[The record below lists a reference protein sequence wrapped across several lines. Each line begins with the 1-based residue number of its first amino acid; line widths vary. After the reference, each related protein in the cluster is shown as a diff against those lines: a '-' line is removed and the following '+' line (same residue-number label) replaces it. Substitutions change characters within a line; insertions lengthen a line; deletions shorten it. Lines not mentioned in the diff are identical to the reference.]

1 MKRIIL
7 IALLS
12 LFCISSYS
20 QTEWEMQPCTFKITP
35 NNSLDISNVSSN
47 GATLHNWIA
56 ESKDNKKQNRITA
69 RNGILPINI
78 HLFSNDP
85 AIRVSFNIQDIHN
98 NPSNYKYA
106 VQNENGK
113 TEYTRDIYWGITV
126 YMTGTDGKEYN
137 MQTIFYNSG
146 ARGGNYGLVDTSQ
159 PSSQS
164 FCMLGYTPRRGTF
177 NDGYQSCNG
186 LPSRVEITL
195 QEDRSCLIDFDNYSL
210 PLMTVGSVVGVKR
223 IEFNLYAGAKIRV
236 YNFKVERQSIYA
248 RVSNFISA
256 GDNSMNEGSYRQAAS
271 EYSKAIDRGYKNYDI
286 YFKRANAYFASEF
299 YNNAID
305 DCTKAISYKSTTDAY
320 LLRGKAK
327 LLKSDASG
335 IDDLKKGGSEGLALI
350 REMELDKATTPN
362 TPSSG
367 NGKQYIATGSGF
379 VLTSNGV
386 IVTNYHVIDGAK
398 GIDVLVNWK
407 GQVHTV
413 NAKVLI
419 SDKTND
425 ISLLQI
431 DDSSFTKFPVLPYAV
446 KTSIQD
452 VGTSVFALGY
462 PMSDILGEEIKVT
475 DGIISSRTGYQ
486 GDIVTYQISAP
497 IQSGNSGGP
506 LFDKQGNIV
515 GITNAGVPDAQNVG
529 YAIKTSYLKNLI
541 DVAPTTIML
550 PANNSIAGLPFTEKI
565 KRLTP
570 YVVLIKIY

>member
-1 MKRIIL
+1 M
-7 IALLS
+7 
-12 LFCISSYS
+12 
-20 QTEWEMQPCTFKITP
+20 
-35 NNSLDISNVSSN
+35 
-47 GATLHNWIA
+47 
-56 ESKDNKKQNRITA
+56 
-69 RNGILPINI
+69 
-78 HLFSNDP
+78 
-85 AIRVSFNIQDIHN
+85 
-98 NPSNYKYA
+98 
-106 VQNENGK
+106 
-113 TEYTRDIYWGITV
+113 RD
-126 YMTGTDGKEYN
+126 
-137 MQTIFYNSG
+137 
-146 ARGGNYGLVDTSQ
+146 
-159 PSSQS
+159 
-164 FCMLGYTPRRGTF
+164 
-177 NDGYQSCNG
+177 
-186 LPSRVEITL
+186 
-195 QEDRSCLIDFDNYSL
+195 
-210 PLMTVGSVVGVKR
+210 
-223 IEFNLYAGAKIRV
+223 
-236 YNFKVERQSIYA
+236 
-248 RVSNFISA
+248 
-256 GDNSMNEGSYRQAAS
+256 GSYYQAAL
-271 EYSKAIDRGYKNYDI
+271 EYSKAIDKGYKNYDI
-286 YFKRANAYFASEF
+286 YIKRAKAYFASEF

-305 DCTKAISYKSTTDAY
+305 DCTKALFYKSTTDAY

-327 LLKSDASG
+327 LLKSDVSG

-350 REMELDKATTPN
+350 REMELDKVTTPN
-362 TPSSG
+362 STSSG
-367 NGKQYIATGSGF
+367 NSKQYRATGSGF
-379 VLTSNGV
+379 ILTSNGV

-431 DDSSFTKFPVLPYAV
+431 DDRLFTKFPALPYAV
-446 KTSIQD
+446 KTSLQD

-475 DGIISSRTGYQ
+475 DGIISSKTGYQ

-541 DVAPTTIML
+541 DVAPTSITL
-550 PANNSIAGLPFTEKI
+550 PANNSISGLPFTEKI